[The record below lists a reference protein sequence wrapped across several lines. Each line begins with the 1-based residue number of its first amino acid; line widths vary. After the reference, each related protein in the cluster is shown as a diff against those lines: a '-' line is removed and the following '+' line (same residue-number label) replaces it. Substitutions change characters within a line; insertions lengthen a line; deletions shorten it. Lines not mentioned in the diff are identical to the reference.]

1 VSPARQ
7 GLLFPGDAPLD
18 CSAEVETPFDALL
31 EEIRE
36 FWTPLRDKPEE
47 TLERVLCALWRTAAG
62 APVSA
67 DRAVRD
73 GLPSLDS
80 AATGR
85 LRELLARKRS
95 GVPLAHLTQ
104 RQTFLGLELL
114 AGPDALIPRKE
125 TEILG
130 RAALAKLHCLAQA
143 RGALTVI
150 DVCTGSGNLALAY
163 AHYEPGARVYASD
176 LCQSAVDLSRRNL
189 EHLSSQRDLCGRVE
203 FRQGDLLEPFD
214 TAEFHGKCDFLS
226 CNPPYI
232 SASKVKQMHP
242 EIAQFEPEAAFNGGV
257 YGVSILM
264 KLLKNA
270 PRFLKPGSWL
280 GFEVGLGQGALT
292 ARQLEK
298 NPAFSAVETCADEAG
313 EIRAIFAKSKGLAGA

>member
-1 VSPARQ
+1 MPGTMQLHASTTFSD
-7 GLLFPGDAPLD
+7 LLQELQ
-18 CSAEVETPFDALL
+18 
-31 EEIRE
+31 R
-36 FWTPLRDKPEE
+36 FWTPLPDKPEE
-47 TLERVLCALWRTAAG
+47 TPERLLSALWSTACG
-62 APVSA
+62 APVSV
-67 DRAVRD
+67 DRAPQ
-73 GLPSLDS
+73 GSLPALDTDSLE
-80 AATGR
+80 R
-85 LRELLARKRS
+85 LRELIERKKA
-95 GVPLAHLTQ
+95 GVPLAHLTE

-130 RAALAKLHCLAQA
+130 RAALAKIGCMARK

-163 AHYEPGARVYASD
+163 AHYEPAAR
-176 LCQSAVDLSRRNL
+176 
-189 EHLSSQRDLCGRVE
+189 
-203 FRQGDLLEPFD
+203 
-214 TAEFHGKCDFLS
+214 
-226 CNPPYI
+226 
-232 SASKVKQMHP
+232 
-242 EIAQFEPEAAFNGGV
+242 V

-298 NPAFSAVETCADEAG
+298 NPAFSV
-313 EIRAIFAKSKGLAGA
+313 

>member
-1 VSPARQ
+1 M
-7 GLLFPGDAPLD
+7 
-18 CSAEVETPFDALL
+18 EVEAELDTDTGFDVLL
-31 EEIRE
+31 DEVRQ
-36 FWTPLRDKPEE
+36 FWTPLPDKPEE
-47 TLERVLCALWRTAAG
+47 TPERLLCALWSTACG
-62 APVSA
+62 APVSV

-73 GLPSLDS
+73 GLPALDA

-85 LRELLARKRS
+85 LHELLARKKS

-114 AGPDALIPRKE
+114 AGPDALIPRRE

-130 RAALAKLHCLAQA
+130 RAALAKLHCLAQV

-163 AHYEPGARVYASD
+163 AHYEPAARVYASD

-189 EHLSSQRDLCGRVE
+189 EHLGSQRSLRERVE

-214 TAEFHGKCDFLS
+214 NAEFLGKCDFLS

-242 EIAQFEPEAAFNGGV
+242 EISSFEPQAAFNGGV

-298 NPAFSAVETCADEAG
+298 NPAFSVVETCADESG
-313 EIRAIFAKSKGLAGA
+313 EIRAIFAKSKPAAGT

>member
-1 VSPARQ
+1 M
-7 GLLFPGDAPLD
+7 D
-18 CSAEVETPFDALL
+18 CSTIESEAELDAETAFDVLL
-31 EEIRE
+31 DGVRQ
-36 FWTPLRDKPEE
+36 FWTPLPDKPEE
-47 TLERVLCALWRTAAG
+47 TPERLLCALWRTAAG
-62 APVSA
+62 TPVSA
-67 DRAVRD
+67 HRAVRD
-73 GLPSLDS
+73 GLPPLD
-80 AATGR
+80 AAASGR
-85 LRELLARKRS
+85 LRELLERKKS
-95 GVPLAHLTQ
+95 GVPLAHLTG
-104 RQTFLGLELL
+104 RQAFLGLELL

-130 RAALAKLHCLAQA
+130 RAALAKLHCLAQT

-176 LCQSAVDLSRRNL
+176 LCPSAVDLSRRNL
-189 EHLSSQRDLCGRVE
+189 EHLSSHRDLRGRVE
-203 FRQGDLLEPFD
+203 FRQGDLLEPFEHP
-214 TAEFHGKCDFLS
+214 EFLGSCDFLS

-242 EIAQFEPEAAFNGGV
+242 EISDFEPQAAFDGGV

-298 NPAFSAVETCADEAG
+298 NPAFAAVETCADEGG
-313 EIRAIFAKSKGLAGA
+313 EIRAIFARSKPAP